1 MATIPLKHSRFSGN
15 QNATAMSTHKILIAA
30 SLAAFFIASC
40 ANSESAD
47 EAKRSYDSVA
57 STSYYDGNSSTAP
70 ESFTQ
75 AQDADEKDKIAQM
88 EIDALHSTDSIGKVL
103 NTSAA
108 ALNVLDSTHEFIRTA
123 DVRCRVEEVA
133 NSTYRVE
140 RVVNGLGGYV
150 SNTQLS
156 SNQLWQQ
163 QTQVSDDS
171 VKQVTRYSVNN
182 TLTIRVPAKNLDS
195 LLSAL
200 IPLVQYMDYRNVSVN
215 DITLEQLEK
224 QLEQSRLAKY
234 NAMLQDKIV
243 DETNKADKLMNA
255 ADAMLAKQ
263 EAMDRAYIESLRLK
277 DQVEFATLSLQLY
290 QPETSS
296 TVMLFHE
303 KPTPPYEIGIGERI
317 GDSVY
322 AGWKGFSYILSGFI
336 ILWPLWLIGGIVFYF
351 VRRQMRKAA
360 KAV

>member
-1 MATIPLKHSRFSGN
+1 
-15 QNATAMSTHKILIAA
+15 MSTPKKLFTLP
-30 SLAAFFIASC
+30 LAIGVTAFFIASC
-40 ANSESAD
+40 AGDSGPRSESSENKAV
-47 EAKRSYDSVA
+47 YDSVA
-57 STSYYDGNSSTAP
+57 SYDVTNDDYNNELAQGNNAP
-70 ESFTQ
+70 ASVSLES
-75 AQDADEKDKIAQM
+75 EKK
-88 EIDALHSTDSIGKVL
+88 EFKFLHKADSIGMVM

-108 ALNVLDSTHEFIRTA
+108 SLNVLDSTHMFIRTA
-123 DVRCRVEEVA
+123 DVRCRVGEVA

-156 SNQLWQQ
+156 SNQTWQQ
-163 QTQVSDDS
+163 QTQVTDDS
-171 VKQVTRYSVNN
+171 IKQVTRFVVSN
-182 TLTIRVPAKNLDS
+182 TVTIRVPAKNLDS

-200 IPLVQYMDYRNVSVN
+200 VPLVEYMDYRNVMVN
-215 DITLEQLEK
+215 DITLEQLAK

-243 DETNKADKLMNA
+243 DETNKPDKIMSA

-263 EAMDRAYIESLRLK
+263 EQMDWAYIESLRLK
-277 DQVEFATLSLQLY
+277 DQVAYATLNLQLY

-296 TVMLFHE
+296 TVMIFHE

-336 ILWPLWLIGGIVFYF
+336 ILWPLWLIAGVVFYF
-351 VRRQMRKAA
+351 VRRQLRKTAKAA
-360 KAV
+360 

>member
-1 MATIPLKHSRFSGN
+1 
-15 QNATAMSTHKILIAA
+15 MSTRKILIAA
-30 SLAAFFIASC
+30 TVAAFFIVSC
-40 ANSESAD
+40 AGDYGPQSEDASNRIA
-47 EAKRSYDSVA
+47 DSVSMPDDA
-57 STSYYDGNSSTAP
+57 EAYGYMSQQDNNKPAP
-70 ESFTQ
+70 SGTTKLEN
-75 AQDADEKDKIAQM
+75 EKT
-88 EIDALHSTDSIGKVL
+88 EFEFLHKVDSIGMVM

-108 ALNVLDSTHEFIRTA
+108 SLNVLDSTHLFIRTA
-123 DVRCRVEEVA
+123 DVRCRVGEVA

-150 SNTQLS
+150 SNTQLA
-156 SNQLWQQ
+156 SNQTWQQ
-163 QTQVSDDS
+163 QTQVTDDS
-171 VKQVTRYSVNN
+171 IKQVTRFVVTN
-182 TLTIRVPAKNLDS
+182 TVTIRVPAKNLDS

-200 IPLVQYMDYRNVSVN
+200 VPLVEYMDYRNVMVN
-215 DITLEQLEK
+215 DITLEQLAK

-243 DETNKADKLMNA
+243 DETNKPDKIMNA

-263 EAMDRAYIESLRLK
+263 EQMDWAYIESLRLK
-277 DQVEFATLSLQLY
+277 DQVAYATLSLQLY

-296 TVMLFHE
+296 TVMIFHE

-336 ILWPLWLIGGIVFYF
+336 ILWPLWLIAGLVFYF
-351 VRRQMRKAA
+351 VRRQMRKTA
-360 KAV
+360 KVA